1 MKPYKQEQE
10 NLIAFFR
17 ANVLVLVNF
26 CKEANEVELPAGD
39 FEEVLRNSSKI
50 EYLEDQETEK
60 LSVLLQGYDV
70 LILKYENEKPIDT
83 RKSK

>member
-1 MKPYKQEQE
+1 M
-10 NLIAFFR
+10 
-17 ANVLVLVNF
+17 
-26 CKEANEVELPAGD
+26 ELPAGD

-50 EYLEDQETEK
+50 EYLEDQGTEK
-60 LSVLLQGYDV
+60 LSVVLQGYDA